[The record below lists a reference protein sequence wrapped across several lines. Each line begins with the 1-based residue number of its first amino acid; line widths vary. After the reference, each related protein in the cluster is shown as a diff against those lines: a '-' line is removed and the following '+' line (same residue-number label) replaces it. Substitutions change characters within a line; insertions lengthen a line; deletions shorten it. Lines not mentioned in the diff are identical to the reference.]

1 MLLEKSR
8 WPAFKVSY
16 KWFFLF
22 WSKRRNLKTSKL
34 NKHKGCLLEEI
45 VTGFEYISRYI
56 SFDCNQVFE
65 FKVLII
71 ALPYLGFC
79 FSVKWFSCSH
89 SVSDILAFLSF
100 LSFWI
105 CVNSVIHFRT
115 FKLDCPFEILFR
127 ASKDGSSLEVK
138 RVIEKHSHEIN
149 EASVTLIEWF
159 GFSRTL
165 FSVFYFLPVK

>member
-1 MLLEKSR
+1 MHKASTEKMKITSSSEMRKTIYHNGSHLLLLEKSR

-22 WSKRRNLKTSKL
+22 WNKRCNLKTSKL
-34 NKHKGCLLEEI
+34 NKRRGCLLEEI
-45 VTGFEYISRYI
+45 VTGFEYISTYI

-89 SVSDILAFLSF
+89 SVNDILAFLSF
-100 LSFWI
+100 S
-105 CVNSVIHFRT
+105 
-115 FKLDCPFEILFR
+115 
-127 ASKDGSSLEVK
+127 
-138 RVIEKHSHEIN
+138 
-149 EASVTLIEWF
+149 
-159 GFSRTL
+159 
-165 FSVFYFLPVK
+165 